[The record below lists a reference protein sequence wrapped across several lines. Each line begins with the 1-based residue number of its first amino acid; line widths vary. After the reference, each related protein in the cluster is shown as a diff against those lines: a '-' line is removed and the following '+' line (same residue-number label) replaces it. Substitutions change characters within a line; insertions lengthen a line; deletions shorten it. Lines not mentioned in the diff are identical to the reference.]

1 MITKEIK
8 MLERIPARIST
19 NEVLNLINSG
29 VINSKYLLFLKTL
42 SEFNDETI
50 SSWLNINV
58 KTYRTYK
65 KTESYIKKDIQ
76 EHAVMLLALIK
87 HGIEV
92 FGTNENFNQWLKTE
106 NFYFNQKE
114 PIEYLNTISGIKFID
129 DQLTGIEYGDNV

>member
-1 MITKEIK
+1 MITKETK
-8 MLERIPARIST
+8 MLECIPARIST
-19 NEVLNLINSG
+19 SEVLNLINSG

-50 SSWLNINV
+50 SAWLNINV

-65 KTESYIKKDIQ
+65 KTESKIKEDIQ

-87 HGIEV
+87 HGIDV
-92 FGTNENFNQWLKTE
+92 FGTNENFNKWLKTE
-106 NFYFNQKE
+106 NFYFSQKE
-114 PIEYLNTISGIKFID
+114 PINYLNTISGIKFID